1 MSSSNGNNGEPN
13 KNGETGENKENNT
26 GDNGDEQQVLDISQG
41 VFSKF
46 LFDIYNTINF

>member
-1 MSSSNGNNGEPN
+1 MFSSNENNGEPN

-26 GDNGDEQQVLDISQG
+26 GDNGDEQQVLDILQG

-46 LFDIYNTINF
+46 LFYIYNTIHF